1 MNANDILTALN
12 LKNEISPDVIIGLRN
27 ILDQQPFFQSGQI
40 IYHVFMAV
48 QQPERKK
55 EHLNL
60 ANLYASNRYMVDQM
74 VEILEDQMKRG
85 QSPPRP
91 SADEEKD
98 DLEIRARE
106 VFKPFAEM
114 VNPEDHEKEDPE
126 NKPIINTTT
135 EIPPE
140 TEEPARKEISSEKDK
155 MDMAD
160 QPTVTSNREKE
171 LRDILARRLSEIAN
185 KEENK
190 QVEEKQ
196 HDTIEAISDKKK
208 TQAELID
215 KFIREEPTITPV
227 KGDVES
233 DVESARKSTQEND
246 DIISETLAKIQY
258 DQGNFKKAIEIYEKL
273 SLKIPEKS
281 SYFAAQIEK
290 IRNNL

>member
-1 MNANDILTALN
+1 MNANDILGALN

-40 IYHVFMAV
+40 IYHVFMAI

-60 ANLYASNRYMVDQM
+60 ANLYATNRYMVDQM
-74 VEILEDQMKRG
+74 VEIMEDKMKRG
-85 QSPPRP
+85 QHPPRP
-91 SADEEKD
+91 STDEDKN
-98 DLEIRARE
+98 DLETRAKE

-114 VNPEDHEKEDPE
+114 VNPEDHEKEIPE
-126 NKPIINTTT
+126 IEPNTIITS

-140 TEEPARKEISSEKDK
+140 TAENTRKEIPSEKDN
-155 MDMAD
+155 MEMTD
-160 QPTVTSNREKE
+160 QPTTKANREQE
-171 LRDILARRLSEIAN
+171 LREILARRLSEIAHK
-185 KEENK
+185 KENPAA
-190 QVEEKQ
+190 EEKL
-196 HDTIEAISDKKK
+196 HDIAEPKTIKRL

-215 KFIREEPTITPV
+215 KFIREEPTITPI